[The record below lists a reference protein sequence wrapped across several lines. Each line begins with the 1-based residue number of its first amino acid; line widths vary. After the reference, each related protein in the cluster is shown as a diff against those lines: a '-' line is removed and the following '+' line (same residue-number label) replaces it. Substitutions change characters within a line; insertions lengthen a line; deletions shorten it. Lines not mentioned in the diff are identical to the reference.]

1 MSTIAWIIVV
11 LVVLVVLLGLF
22 AFARSRQR
30 RGAIMASQPAT
41 QNGGVQ

>member
-1 MSTIAWIIVV
+1 MSTIVWILLVVAVLAV
-11 LVVLVVLLGLF
+11 LVGLF
-22 AFARSRQR
+22 AFTRSRQR